1 MIHDMTVRVFVDLL
15 GSYQT
20 KYCLDLCRAVIAL
33 CVHTLSVLVLW
44 ATKTALYGH
53 CTEQM
58 HSIYYAAALVD
69 CIEDGRFRAG
79 SQAESSAAE
88 S

>member
-15 GSYQT
+15 GSSQT
-20 KYCLDLCRAVIAL
+20 KYCLDLCRAVVAL
-33 CVHTLSVLVLW
+33 CVHTLSVLVL
-44 ATKTALYGH
+44 KTALYGH

-58 HSIYYAAALVD
+58 HSIYTILCCHLVD